1 MVLAWIPDSMTIVSN
16 GLGNRWRSKRTETLL
31 SKREALELIQA
42 VLLGSTVDN
51 GVLQQLSIH
60 AVVINSSLVAGLLR
74 RRLQLPRVSLL
85 VVEKTR
91 VVVAFVEILE
101 DRREHLGLFIGQ
113 RNLLTLRIQ
122 HLVLQHGLEEW

>member
-1 MVLAWIPDSMTIVSN
+1 MVLAWIPDSRTIVSN
-16 GLGNRWRSKRTETLL
+16 GLSNRWRSKRTETLL
-31 SKREALELIQA
+31 SKREALKLIQA